1 MATANTAEAMN
12 GGTQMAIIK
21 RCDKCGK
28 IYERGGFVSMYM
40 DGAVFCSID
49 LCRECRDKLKG
60 WVKNNGERE

>member
-1 MATANTAEAMN
+1 MATAKLQVGMN
-12 GGTQMAIIK
+12 GGMRMAIIK

-28 IYERGGFVSMYM
+28 IYERGGFISMYM

-60 WVKNNGERE
+60 WVKNNGEW